1 MVTERKRRFGPGT
14 WALIAL
20 GGAVLLMLAVWAVAG
35 PSVGAGA
42 SPGYGPGGG

>member
-1 MVTERKRRFGPGT
+1 MVMERKRRFGPGT

-35 PSVGAGA
+35 PSVGAGRA
-42 SPGYGPGGG
+42 PATGPVGG